1 MQAHEQIL
9 VAWLKTRSPDDWHQ
23 VAIDWNWDA
32 GLDVLAWIASQPECD
47 RATAQHLILN
57 GGADYFVRF
66 ADRDALMAQAPWNVE
81 PFDLLLPTIT
91 RWNAGFYQRS
101 EIASSDPAEL
111 ARKEHDYRQAEA
123 ECMGNGQTLPW
134 QLDDHVFQHFTGREF
149 SHEYA
154 EGWPPAVAA
163 DLTERGISF

>member
-1 MQAHEQIL
+1 MQAHEHTL
-9 VAWLKTRSPDDWHQ
+9 VTWLKTHSPADWHQ

-66 ADRDALMAQAPWNVE
+66 ADRDAVMAQAPYNVE

-91 RWNAGFYQRS
+91 RWNAGFYHRS
-101 EIASSDPAEL
+101 EIASSDPDDL
-111 ARKEHDYRQAEA
+111 AQKERRYREAEA
-123 ECMGNGQTLPW
+123 DCIGAGQSLPW
-134 QLDDHVFQHFTGREF
+134 QLDEQVFQGLVGRVF
-149 SHEYA
+149 SYEYA
-154 EGWPPAVAA
+154 EGWPPEVAA
-163 DLTERGISF
+163 DLSARAISF